1 MIVVGLTGG
10 IGSGKTTILKMFQAL
25 GIDCYIADIEA
36 KKLMNSS
43 KKIRIK
49 LIEEFGN
56 ETYISEG
63 LNRSY
68 IAKIVFEDPERL
80 KILNSIVHPRV
91 RKHFK
96 KFVKKATSSYVIYE
110 NAILFESKGDKKC
123 DYIITVTAPIDVRIE
138 RILSRDTTT
147 KIDILNRMKNQFS
160 DEEKVSKSD
169 FVINNIDL
177 KETKKEVLKIHSEIL
192 QKIKEKQ

>member
-123 DYIITVTAPIDVRIE
+123 DYIITVTAA
-138 RILSRDTTT
+138 
-147 KIDILNRMKNQFS
+147 
-160 DEEKVSKSD
+160 
-169 FVINNIDL
+169 
-177 KETKKEVLKIHSEIL
+177 
-192 QKIKEKQ
+192 